1 MLLGKGNGKQGKE
14 RQDLAGQH
22 GVDKW
27 GDSTKQK
34 VLVQIPSMDELE
46 QASPECE

>member
-1 MLLGKGNGKQGKE
+1 MENIGE

-34 VLVQIPSMDELE
+34 VLVEIVSMDELE